1 MRAGLL
7 AAWLGLGCTGP
18 GPQAATPPPEL
29 EVWAAAGEPRA
40 GGLVLWARSDG
51 PAWVQGEVRAG
62 ERVVRTAV
70 ESTRADHDHTVH
82 LPVDGLPT
90 AERWQWVVRAVPQE
104 PGLAPPFLAEGATVA
119 RGEVPGPP
127 PHDAERSL
135 RLALGG
141 DLAGQEHCPEPGG
154 SRILRAV
161 VEHEPDVFLA
171 NGDMIYA
178 DGRCPPHAPDG
189 RRNRPAGFGSVA
201 DPRLEWT
208 DEDDVAEVFF
218 AHWRHN
224 WADRSLRALQAR
236 AFYVGQWDDHEV
248 INDFGASWTAWHTKD
263 PGRRGYPTLVRA
275 GRRAFAAYTP
285 GVTDERVHRAL
296 RWGRHVSL
304 LVVDARSHRSPN
316 HLPDG
321 PAKTLLGAEQR
332 DWLAGELRNGD
343 TTWTLVSLDVPLS
356 IPTGSAAHRAGRD
369 GVASGTGDAATPPGA
384 ADLSAST
391 GFEHE
396 LRGILREAD
405 AADRTG
411 LVFLSTDVHFPRIT
425 RYEVDLDSDGEL
437 LVFHEVVAGPLR
449 AWLGQPTVPDP
460 SFGPT
465 VLFEAGGV
473 ANFALIDIEG
483 PELTARIVGENGKT
497 LPGGR
502 VELAVGR

>member
-1 MRAGLL
+1 MRSGLV

-18 GPQAATPPPEL
+18 VSRPVESAAAVV
-29 EVWAAAGEPRA
+29 VWGAAGEPQHD
-40 GGLVLWARSDG
+40 GLVLWARTDG

-62 ERVVRTAV
+62 SLVVRTEVHA
-70 ESTRADHDHTVH
+70 TRPGHDHTVH
-82 LPVDGLPT
+82 LPVTGLPT
-90 AERWQWVVRAVPQE
+90 ADQWAWTVRAVPQAD
-104 PGLAPPFLAEGATVA
+104 GLAPPFLDDSAAAAAGVVT
-119 RGEVPGPP
+119 GPP
-127 PHDAERSL
+127 PPAGERGL
-135 RLALGG
+135 RLVLGG
-141 DLAGQEHCPEPGG
+141 DLSGQEHCPEPGG
-154 SRILRAV
+154 SRILAAV
-161 VEHEPDVFLA
+161 LRQEPDVFLA

-189 RRNRPAGFGSVA
+189 RPNRPARFVSVA
-201 DPRLEWT
+201 DPRVDWS
-208 DEDDVAEVFF
+208 DEDAVLDIFF
-218 AHWRHN
+218 DHWRHN
-224 WADRSLRALQAR
+224 WADRSLRALQSR

-248 INDFGASWTAWHTKD
+248 INDFGASWPVWHSKD
-263 PGRRGYPTLVRA
+263 PGRRGFPALVRA
-275 GRRAFAAYTP
+275 GRQAFAAYTP
-285 GVTDERVHRAL
+285 GVTADRVHRAL

-304 LVVDARSHRSPN
+304 LVVDARSHRSAN

-321 PAKTLLGAEQR
+321 PGKTLLGSAQR
-332 DWLAGELRNGD
+332 DWLASELRSGD

-369 GVASGTGDAATPPGA
+369 GVASGTGDPAAPPGVE
-384 ADLSAST
+384 DISAST

-425 RYEVDLDSDGEL
+425 RYSVDLDGDGEP

-449 AWLGQPTVPDP
+449 AWMGQPTPPDP
-460 SFGPT
+460 SFGPS

-473 ANFALIDIEG
+473 ANFAVIDVDG
-483 PELTARIVGENGKT
+483 PALTARIVGENGET

-502 VELAVGR
+502 VQLAVGP